1 MARFYSELQ
10 RYRNLLLEWWW
21 LLLLVG
27 GFAVGLRYYLFATTP
42 PSFKSEGLMIVN
54 VKLSLPNGN
63 VYSEDLNNFL
73 GTQAALLQSDTVSNR
88 ALFRLQAEKPKLRP
102 VPVKLH
108 VTISPKASIFELLAT
123 GADAAYVEAWL
134 QGVMEEYIKVKKELV
149 QHTSQSTKT
158 VLQEAIASI
167 GQELQ
172 QGKQELA
179 AYGASNNVVFLQ
191 DQGNSAAKRLEELT
205 RQRDELQAELRLL
218 KMLTLDESVE
228 IRQNMVQQSL
238 VAGSLV
244 KPGAT
249 QAPASPVASS
259 DSTAP
264 TAQQDS
270 QNLSQEQT
278 QSSLVGSEG
287 EYLKAKQHVA
297 ILEQQWKEMS
307 VDLRPEHPKMIT
319 LQEEIDRQK
328 RLLEIFR
335 SQTQEQLTS
344 RQHALELQIQNLDGQ
359 IKEWTASALDI
370 SKKMS
375 DYTAIK
381 ERIVRLQSLYD
392 GLLTSERTVDM
403 EKEINPESVTIL
415 QPATAP
421 VLVPRHIAKQL
432 LIAALLGIALDALL
446 LVVLRRLDDRPHSL
460 VEIKDLFDETILGQ
474 IPKVRIATKKRG
486 ALLLAGC

>member
-1 MARFYSELQ
+1 
-10 RYRNLLLEWWW
+10 
-21 LLLLVG
+21 
-27 GFAVGLRYYLFATTP
+27 
-42 PSFKSEGLMIVN
+42 
-54 VKLSLPNGN
+54 
-63 VYSEDLNNFL
+63 
-73 GTQAALLQSDTVSNR
+73 
-88 ALFRLQAEKPKLRP
+88 
-102 VPVKLH
+102 
-108 VTISPKASIFELLAT
+108 
-123 GADAAYVEAWL
+123 
-134 QGVMEEYIKVKKELV
+134 
-149 QHTSQSTKT
+149 
-158 VLQEAIASI
+158 
-167 GQELQ
+167 
-172 QGKQELA
+172 
-179 AYGASNNVVFLQ
+179 
-191 DQGNSAAKRLEELT
+191 
-205 RQRDELQAELRLL
+205 
-218 KMLTLDESVE
+218 
-228 IRQNMVQQSL
+228 
-238 VAGSLV
+238 
-244 KPGAT
+244 
-249 QAPASPVASS
+249 
-259 DSTAP
+259 
-264 TAQQDS
+264 
-270 QNLSQEQT
+270 
-278 QSSLVGSEG
+278 
-287 EYLKAKQHVA
+287 VA

-486 ALLLAGC
+486 ALLLEEKDDQHALAEAFRSLRSSVLFVPPEAERSRTILVTSAIPKDGKSTTAANLAIMLARSGAQVLLVDTDLRQGQIHKEFAVPVSPGLAEVLGEKLDWASVVTHNSVANLSIVPRGTASHHPGELFVKSTQQQFLQEASSKYDFVVLDSPPVMAADDASNLVPYVDVVLMVIRANHTSGRVARAALELLRLRRAKFVGIVFNGVNAGDHFNFYQYKEYYTSAKADPIKPARGTE